1 MVRAWQPRRAMV
13 LWTRLFGRILPPN
26 RSNTNRTPL
35 SGRPGGQKRPS
46 SSHLLFA
53 GIALLAL
60 SWCVLAGSN
69 TVVAQ
74 TTLPASIERGSQ
86 TTPEQRAELY
96 RQLRAQA
103 EVLEKQAAVLKTVVK
118 LIGPTVVHVEADV
131 SNRHALQMQLGLPPR
146 VEESGSGIVIELGG
160 KFYILTSRHVI
171 AGALP
176 AGIKINLADGRRFHP
191 DRIWDDRET
200 DVAVM
205 AISAPALVG
214 ARIGNS
220 DDMEIGDFVV
230 AVGAPFGLAHTVTYG
245 IISAKGR
252 RNLELDDSGI
262 KLQDFLQTD
271 AAINPGNS
279 GGPLVNL
286 RGEVIGI
293 NTCIASSSGGNE
305 GIGFAV
311 PINMFVLVA
320 RQLIEHGKASRAFLG
335 VTLDSNFGPVAAADL
350 GLPRPVGARVMKVAE
365 NSPAAAADLRE
376 GDVILQ
382 FNNTPIENDSHL
394 VTLVNLAEVGKSVT
408 LSVYR
413 ERRMITVK
421 AVVGDRTKSL

>member
-1 MVRAWQPRRAMV
+1 MARAWQPQAQTALWARRAAV
-13 LWTRLFGRILPPN
+13 L
-26 RSNTNRTPL
+26 
-35 SGRPGGQKRPS
+35 
-46 SSHLLFA
+46 
-53 GIALLAL
+53 
-60 SWCVLAGSN
+60 CVLAGGIASAHRSSAF
-69 TVVAQ
+69 AQ
-74 TTLPASIERGSQ
+74 TALPAAIQRGSQ
-86 TTPEQRAELY
+86 ATPEQRAELY
-96 RQLRAQA
+96 RQLHAQA

-118 LIGPTVVHVEADV
+118 LVGPTVVHVEADV
-131 SNRHALQMQLGLPPR
+131 SNRHALQLQLGLPPR

-160 KFYILTSRHVI
+160 RLYVLTSRHVV
-171 AGALP
+171 ANAQP
-176 AGIKINLADGRRFHP
+176 SGIKINLADGRRIYP
-191 DRIWDDRET
+191 ERVWDDRET

-205 AISAPALVG
+205 AVSAANLQA

-220 DDMEIGDFVV
+220 DTMEIGDFVV

-335 VTLDSNFGPVAAADL
+335 VTLDSSFSAAAAAEL
-350 GLPRPVGARVMKVAE
+350 GLPRPVGARVVKVAE
-365 NSPAAAADLRE
+365 NSPAASADLRD

-382 FNNTPIENDSHL
+382 FNSTPIENDSHL
-394 VTLVNLAEVGKSVT
+394 VTLVSLTEIGKQVT

-413 ERRMITVK
+413 NRQMLTIK
-421 AVVGDRTKSL
+421 AVVGDRSKAF

>member
-1 MVRAWQPRRAMV
+1 LVAVPQAAK
-13 LWTRLFGRILPPN
+13 
-26 RSNTNRTPL
+26 
-35 SGRPGGQKRPS
+35 GQ
-46 SSHLLFA
+46 A
-53 GIALLAL
+53 A
-60 SWCVLAGSN
+60 
-69 TVVAQ
+69 
-74 TTLPASIERGSQ
+74 LPAAIQRGAPMA
-86 TTPEQRAELY
+86 PEQRSELY

-118 LIGPTVVHVEADV
+118 LIGPAVVHVEADV
-131 SNRHALQMQLGLPPR
+131 SHRHALQLQMGPARQ
-146 VEESGSGIVIELGG
+146 VEESGSGVVIELGG
-160 KFYILTSRHVI
+160 KSYVLTSRHVV
-171 AGALP
+171 AGAIP
-176 AGIKINLADGRRFHP
+176 SGIKVNLADGRRIYP
-191 DRIWDDRET
+191 ERVWEDRET

-205 AISAPALVG
+205 SVSARDLVF
-214 ARIGNS
+214 ARLGNS

-252 RNLELDDSGI
+252 RNLELDDPGI

-311 PINMFVLVA
+311 PINMFMLVA
-320 RQLIEHGKASRAFLG
+320 RQLIEHGRASRAYLG
-335 VTLDSNFGPVAAADL
+335 VTLDSAFDAVKAAEV
-350 GLPRPVGARVMKVAE
+350 GLPRPIGARVIKVAE
-365 NSPAAAADLRE
+365 NSPAATAALRD

-382 FNNTPIENDSHL
+382 FNASPIENDSHL
-394 VTLVNLAEVGKSVT
+394 VNLVNLTEVGKQVT
-408 LSVYR
+408 LHVYR
-413 ERRMITVK
+413 DRQTITVK
-421 AVVGDRTKSL
+421 AVVGDRSKY

>member
-1 MVRAWQPRRAMV
+1 MARAGRPR
-13 LWTRLFGRILPPN
+13 GRIVL
-26 RSNTNRTPL
+26 RTPL
-35 SGRPGGQKRPS
+35 AIFLSLVSAWCWLQGPS
-46 SSHLLFA
+46 PA
-53 GIALLAL
+53 IAQPA
-60 SWCVLAGSN
+60 
-69 TVVAQ
+69 
-74 TTLPASIERGSQ
+74 LPAAIQRGSQ

-96 RQLRAQA
+96 RQLRVQA

-131 SNRHALQMQLGLPPR
+131 SHRHAVQMHLGVPSSR
-146 VEESGSGIVIELGG
+146 VEESGSGIIIELGG
-160 KFYILTSRHVI
+160 KSYVLTSRHVI

-176 AGIKINLADGRRFHP
+176 SGIKINLADGRRIYP
-191 DRIWDDRET
+191 EKVWADAET

-205 AISAPALVG
+205 AVSAAGLMA
-214 ARIGNS
+214 ARVGNS
-220 DDMEIGDFVV
+220 DEMEIGDFVV

-335 VTLDSNFGPVAAADL
+335 VTLDSNFGAAAAAEL
-350 GLPRPVGARVMKVAE
+350 GLPRLVGARIMKVAE

-382 FNNTPIENDSHL
+382 FNSTPIENDSHL
-394 VTLVNLAEVGKSVT
+394 VTLVNLTEIGKQVT

-413 ERRMITVK
+413 NRQLVTLK
-421 AVVGDRTKSL
+421 AVVGDKSKAL